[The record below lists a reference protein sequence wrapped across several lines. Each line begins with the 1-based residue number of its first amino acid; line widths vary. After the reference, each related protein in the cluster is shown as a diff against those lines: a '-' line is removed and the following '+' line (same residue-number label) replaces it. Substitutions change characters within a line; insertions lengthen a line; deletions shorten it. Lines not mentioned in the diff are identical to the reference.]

1 VVASY
6 FHGVGELAPGSAKQL
21 ETKLLV
27 PILSL
32 ESDIRLVDELIRQKD
47 GTGLS
52 RANKVLSG
60 SQFQKLDMKKMFNA
74 FADNIYYSDP
84 DRANAY
90 LAGGAVPNNSQS
102 IAYLLR
108 NDFLTN
114 VENLQAE
121 VSYILREI
129 EAGRSIPDDAARD
142 VIQYSDGCLSGM
154 DKYLALVPPGELEN
168 ARGLMPKK
176 S

>member
-1 VVASY
+1 MITNHFVLLTLNTLTSPLRILY
-6 FHGVGELAPGSAKQL
+6 ILFHFCHR
-21 ETKLLV
+21 TDHYHLL
-27 PILSL
+27 P
-32 ESDIRLVDELIRQKD
+32 
-47 GTGLS
+47 
-52 RANKVLSG
+52 
-60 SQFQKLDMKKMFNA
+60 
-74 FADNIYYSDP
+74 ADNIYYSDP